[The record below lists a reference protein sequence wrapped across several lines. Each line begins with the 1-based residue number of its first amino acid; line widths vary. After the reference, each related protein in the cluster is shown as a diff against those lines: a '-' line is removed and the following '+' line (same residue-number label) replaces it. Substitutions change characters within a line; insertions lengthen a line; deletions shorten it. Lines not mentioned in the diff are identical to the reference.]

1 MCATR
6 NNRIGA
12 TNQKKKV
19 KKLHRVRKKKE
30 SQMKMHLKLL
40 RVALIGLCLV
50 VSLSRAIQFLG
61 SAAEN
66 NEQHDNYYS
75 TNRRSDKTSSAIT
88 TTTTTT
94 ADTLKARSNE
104 NVLSR

>member
-1 MCATR
+1 M
-6 NNRIGA
+6 
-12 TNQKKKV
+12 
-19 KKLHRVRKKKE
+19 
-30 SQMKMHLKLL
+30 
-40 RVALIGLCLV
+40 IGLCLV

-88 TTTTTT
+88 TTTT
-94 ADTLKARSNE
+94 AEMLKARSNE